1 MYYCGL
7 IPLASMNSLK
17 IITKAFYEICLLKRQ
32 PQDIP
37 GSVVFFAMCTAAYT
51 LSSFILTLAYQDF
64 QKSVTVAFIDAG
76 LTILIT
82 YLLLLAIRKP
92 ERNLQT
98 CTALL
103 GTGTIFSLLATPVYY
118 LLAVPAVGQS
128 GNPILSF
135 LVWVLIVW
143 NIAVMAHILKHALT
157 VSYSM
162 GVLVALMYIIIV
174 SGTIIN
180 IAPEQPV

>member
-1 MYYCGL
+1 
-7 IPLASMNSLK
+7 MNTLK
-17 IITKAFYEICLLKRQ
+17 IITRAFYEICLLKRR
-32 PQDIP
+32 PQDLP
-37 GSVVFFAMCTAAYT
+37 GSGAFFCMCAAAYA
-51 LSSFILTLAYQDF
+51 LSSFILTLAYQDI
-64 QKSVTVAFIDAG
+64 QKSALVAFIDAG

-92 ERNLQT
+92 QRNLQT
-98 CTALL
+98 GTALL
-103 GTGTIFSLLATPVYY
+103 GTGTIFSLLAMPLYY
-118 LLAVPAVGQS
+118 LLAVPAIGQS
-128 GNPILSF
+128 GNPVLTF
-135 LVWVLIVW
+135 LVWILIVW

-157 VSYSM
+157 VSYPM

>member
-1 MYYCGL
+1 
-7 IPLASMNSLK
+7 MNSLK
-17 IITKAFYEICLLKRQ
+17 IITKAFCEICLLKRQ
-32 PQDIP
+32 PQDLP
-37 GSVVFFAMCTAAYT
+37 GSGVFFGMCAAAYAM
-51 LSSFILTLAYQDF
+51 SSFILTLAYQNL
-64 QKSVTVAFIDAG
+64 QKSVMVAFIDAG
-76 LTILIT
+76 LTVLIT
-82 YLLLLAIRKP
+82 YLLLLALHKP

-118 LLAVPAVGQS
+118 LLAVPAIGQS
-128 GNPILSF
+128 ANPVLSL

-157 VSYSM
+157 VSFPM